1 MTNYVILGTGVAG
14 IAAAQAI
21 RAIDKQGTITFIS
34 EDPHWYYSRPGLAY
48 YLTGEIE
55 EKQLFPFQPE
65 DYKALN
71 AHFWQATAVKI
82 LPQEQFVALNDGK
95 RVPYDRLLISV
106 GASASRLKVPGAE
119 LEGVVKLDH
128 MEDAR
133 QIVARSKRARSA
145 VVVGGGITALEL
157 AEGLALR
164 RLKVHLLIRTNRYW
178 SNVLDEAESKIIQH
192 RLKEDRI
199 NVHYE
204 SELDEVL
211 GKQGKVVGVRLKSG
225 QQIDCDMLAYAIG
238 IQPRIKLAKESGIT
252 CDRGILAD
260 EHLRTNQ
267 PNIFAAGDVAQV
279 YDPVSGRSVIDSLWT
294 PAREQGHIAGSNMAG
309 KSLAYIK
316 SVSFNVTRL
325 AGLTTTIIGNVGV
338 GTDSVENPFVI
349 ARGDSETWRDM
360 PDAIIA
366 QNGFDINHVRL
377 MLTGKYIVGAIVMGD
392 QKLSSALQTIVRDRL
407 DISSIREQLLAPN
420 APIAD
425 ILAKFW
431 TQIYNSRN
439 SGTGSGAASTVVLQ
453 KASVR

>member
-338 GTDSVENPFVI
+338 GTDSAENPFVI